1 MRYLLLPISGIYY
14 VIIFIRNL
22 LFDRQFIRSKKISK
36 SIGIGNLSMG
46 GTGKSPLSIYL
57 SEFLI
62 QNNTTPALLSRGYG
76 RESTGFIE
84 VQENSS
90 SQSVGDEP
98 LMFKQRFE
106 NRAHVFV
113 CADRVF
119 GSEKIRRD
127 HPECAIIYDD
137 VFQHRKI
144 TPTLSILTT
153 PFDDLFIEDK
163 ILPVGRLREPIKNA
177 KRTDIIMVTKS
188 PEELSQ
194 AKLLE
199 IQNGMGRFGK
209 PIFFSSISY
218 EKMVPFDKK
227 INTIKN
233 VLLVTGIANPEHL
246 LNHLKNNFLVH
257 SISFRD
263 HHVFTASDI
272 NKIHEKFD
280 TFELEESIILTTEKD
295 KVRLS
300 KFKTL
305 ICEGNYPWYYQ
316 PMNIRIREESD
327 FQSLIKKHVRGI

>member
-14 VIIFIRNL
+14 VIIFIRNK
-22 LFDRQFIRSKKISK
+22 LFDWQFIRSKKISK

-76 RESTGFIE
+76 RESKGFIE
-84 VQENSS
+84 VKENASI
-90 SQSVGDEP
+90 QSVGDEP

-106 NRAHVFV
+106 ERALVFV
-113 CADRVF
+113 CEDRVF
-119 GSEKIRRD
+119 GSEKIRND
-127 HPECAIIYDD
+127 HRECTIIYDD

-153 PFDDLFIEDK
+153 PFDDLFSEDK

-177 KRTDIIMVTKS
+177 KRADIIMVTKS
-188 PEELSQ
+188 PEKPTQ
-194 AKLLE
+194 IKLLE
-199 IQNGMGRFGK
+199 IQNQLSRFGK
-209 PIFFSSISY
+209 PVFFSSISY
-218 EKMVPFDKK
+218 GKMVPFDKK
-227 INTIKN
+227 IKTIKN
-233 VLLVTGIANPEHL
+233 ILLVTGIANPEHL
-246 LNHLKNNFLVH
+246 VNHLKNNFLVH

-263 HHVFTASDI
+263 HHVFTRTDL

-280 TFELEESIILTTEKD
+280 TFDLEESIILTTEKD

-300 KFKTL
+300 KFKTR
-305 ICEGNYPWYYQ
+305 ISEGNYPWYYQ
-316 PMNIRIREESD
+316 PMNIRIRGESD